1 MNQDNLDLERMS
13 WTIYSEQTLTVYIS
27 SIHICIMCYI
37 LSKLHCNYYS
47 NLITTWKRLHNELSS
62 TMSTS
67 SCLFFQSVSGQIA
80 LDDRDPMIRSATPWI
95 VLVVRYITRILSIL
109 HVIYLYLTCLVYVM
123 NLEISDMHLI
133 WTCKLLCH
141 SWLDG

>member
-1 MNQDNLDLERMS
+1 MNREVSWDLYCKRNQDNADLGKIAWVKLTS
-13 WTIYSEQTLTVYIS
+13 IYIIYSNMYYVLSTIKIS
-27 SIHICIMCYI
+27 
-37 LSKLHCNYYS
+37 
-47 NLITTWKRLHNELSS
+47 TWKRRHNELSS

-95 VLVVRYITRILSIL
+95 VLVVRYITRILNIL